1 MGSEMKRLMIADSSD
16 IVRKVAEKILSEFG
30 YDVIPAVNARE
41 ALVMCEAQV
50 PDVIIVD
57 SGIEGALDLITN
69 IRSMPGGD
77 AVRIFYCVIE
87 ADLKTM
93 MRGKR
98 AGASDFLLKP
108 FDRTTLTKAFKNN
121 DAGLVS

>member
-1 MGSEMKRLMIADSSD
+1 MKRLMIADSSD
-16 IVRKVAEKILSEFG
+16 VVRKVAHKILSELG
-30 YDVIPAVNARE
+30 YTVSEASTARE
-41 ALVMCEAQV
+41 ALVTCDAQL

-57 SGIEGALDLITN
+57 SGIDGALDLITN
-69 IRSMPGGD
+69 IRSMPGG
-77 AVRIFYCVIE
+77 AEIRIFYCVIE

-108 FDRTTLTKAFKNN
+108 FDRQILTKIFDQRA
-121 DAGLVS
+121 AA

>member
-1 MGSEMKRLMIADSSD
+1 MKRLMITDSSD
-16 IVRKVAEKILSEFG
+16 IVRKVADKILSEFG
-30 YDVIPAVNARE
+30 YQVIQAASARE
-41 ALVMCEAQV
+41 ALLNCEAQL

-57 SGIEGALDLITN
+57 SGIDGALDLITN
-69 IRSMPGGD
+69 IRSMPDGG

-108 FDRTTLTKAFKNN
+108 FDRKILTKIFDDRAV
-121 DAGLVS
+121 A

>member
-1 MGSEMKRLMIADSSD
+1 MKRLMIADSSD
-16 IVRKVAEKILSEFG
+16 VVRKVAHKILSELG
-30 YDVIPAVNARE
+30 YEVSEASSARE
-41 ALVMCEAQV
+41 ALTTCEAQL

-57 SGIEGALDLITN
+57 SGIDGALDLITN
-69 IRSMPGGD
+69 IRSMPGGT
-77 AVRIFYCVIE
+77 AARIFYCVIE

-108 FDRTTLTKAFKNN
+108 FDRQILTKIFDQRA
-121 DAGLVS
+121 AA

>member
-1 MGSEMKRLMIADSSD
+1 MGDDMKRLMIADSSD
-16 IVRKVAEKILSEFG
+16 IVRKVAHKILSELGF
-30 YDVIPAVNARE
+30 DVSEAATARD
-41 ALVMCEAQV
+41 ALMACAKQL
-50 PDVIIVD
+50 PNVIIVD

-69 IRSMPGGD
+69 IRSMPEGD
-77 AVRIFYCVIE
+77 TVRIFYCVIE

-108 FDRTTLTKAFKNN
+108 FDRGVLTKAFVTSS
-121 DAGLVS
+121 AG